1 MCSLQNVFS
10 ICGQGLQDSRPWQ
23 HLCQKRPTQAS
34 KETYTSVKRDLHTCG
49 QGLEDSPPW
58 QRLPVLPDCCR
69 ASHFLSSV
77 CEKQSLGF
85 SVVLGLRFGALEHV
99 CVCVCVCM
107 CVLKVR
113 VSAACNAR
121 WRARESLSP
130 L

>member
-1 MCSLQNVFS
+1 M
-10 ICGQGLQDSRPWQ
+10 
-23 HLCQKRPTQAS
+23 
-34 KETYTSVKRDLHTCG
+34 
-49 QGLEDSPPW
+49 
-58 QRLPVLPDCCR
+58 LPDCCR

-130 L
+130 LKFRFVLLVLCCVLPDSRASESRPK